1 MNDREQKFVE
11 LAKKREELVKQMK
24 QLNIELASAMRDLA
38 LGEMFQDEADGVVYQ
53 IVVPSGTFV
62 EYKSIDYVRTRREG
76 ETKGT
81 LSMKEAQAAGFVLGG
96 KE

>member
-1 MNDREQKFVE
+1 MNILQQNFIE
-11 LAKKREELVKQMK
+11 LAKKREELTKALK
-24 QLNIELASAMRDLA
+24 QLNQDLGSIMRDLP
-38 LGEMFQDEADGVVYQ
+38 LGEMFQDPADGIVYQ

-62 EYKSIDYVRTRREG
+62 EYKSIDYIRTRREG

>member
-1 MNDREQKFVE
+1 MNILQQNFIM
-11 LAKKREELVKQMK
+11 LAKKREELVKQLK
-24 QLNIELASAMRDLA
+24 QLNQELASIMRDLP
-38 LGEMFQDEADGVVYQ
+38 LGEMFQDPADGVVYQ
-53 IVVPSGTFV
+53 IVVPAGTFV
-62 EYKSIDYVRTRREG
+62 EYKSVDYIRTRREG

>member
-1 MNDREQKFVE
+1 MNILQQNFIM
-11 LAKKREELVKQMK
+11 LARKREELAKQIK
-24 QLNIELASAMRDLA
+24 QLNVELASIMRDLP
-38 LGEMFQDEADGVVYQ
+38 LGEMFQDPADGIVYQ
-53 IVVPSGTFV
+53 IIAPSGTFV
-62 EYKSIDYVRTRREG
+62 EYKNVDYIRTRREG

>member
-1 MNDREQKFVE
+1 MNEHQQKFVG
-11 LAKKREELVKQMK
+11 LAKKREELAKQMK
-24 QLNIELASAMRDLA
+24 LLSVDLASVMRDLA
-38 LGEMFQDEADGVVYQ
+38 LGEMFQDPADGVVYQ

-62 EYKSIDYVRTRREG
+62 EYKNIDYVRTRREG